1 MNTALLNV
9 VHRAAT
15 DADFR
20 AQLQA
25 NPRQALFSSNMAF
38 DEETL
43 VVLDQVLQSATAK
56 PSKKTDPL
64 RDPDWTINI
73 PFTSFALGK
82 ATN

>member
-1 MNTALLNV
+1 VNTLLLNV

-25 NPRQALFSSNMAF
+25 NPRQALLSSNMTF

-43 VVLDQVLQSATAK
+43 VVIDQMLQSATK
-56 PSKKTDPL
+56 PSKRTDPL
-64 RDPDWTINI
+64 RDPDWAINI